1 MTRRV
6 PVLAALLLA
15 ASLVTGCAGGPQP
28 PSGRWLGQVGAPCPG
43 TALLQTGH
51 GEAVFVRDDGAQTL
65 RGVVALDGAV
75 TARVETP
82 GLDKKG
88 FVQTFAGHVR
98 GDQASGTYSSP
109 RCTAPVTLHA
119 G

>member
-1 MTRRV
+1 MTRR
-6 PVLAALLLA
+6 LAMLVSLLA
-15 ASLVTGCAGGPQP
+15 AASPLAGCAGGPQP

-65 RGVVALDGAV
+65 RGTIALDGAV

-88 FVQTFAGHVR
+88 FVQTFTGRVQ
-98 GDQASGTYSSP
+98 GDQASGTYASP
-109 RCTAPVTLHA
+109 RCTAEVTLHA